1 MACNSC
7 VYRYMSMKFGVG
19 ILCKIIPLYKWCIGS
34 YNRYLIDGNNKC
46 IHRLLYDT
54 TRVLGVDPHY
64 NNLALWCAVY
74 TGNKIVFKPAHA
86 AHGMAMSNCIIYI
99 IMHLLVLGA
108 VVAGTLRM
116 FNKTLNIQ
124 FSTCPLQQSSIISY
138 RQNANECL

>member
-1 MACNSC
+1 
-7 VYRYMSMKFGVG
+7 MSMKFGVG

-74 TGNKIVFKPAHA
+74 TGNKIIFKPAQPM
-86 AHGMAMSNCIIYI
+86 GYGYVYYI
-99 IMHLLVLGA
+99 
-108 VVAGTLRM
+108 
-116 FNKTLNIQ
+116 
-124 FSTCPLQQSSIISY
+124 
-138 RQNANECL
+138 